1 MDELDV
7 TSSDKQY
14 PGCYF
19 LVCRGI
25 EAGKSGIEGILS
37 RLEKQRNRSFGL
49 DLDNVSFE
57 NNEDKDEWDPRTTT
71 DTVSKYYPL
80 QMLWVVL

>member
-1 MDELDV
+1 MPLYWSCNQMDELDV

-57 NNEDKDEWDPRTTT
+57 NNLAL
-71 DTVSKYYPL
+71 KYVCL
-80 QMLWVVL
+80 I